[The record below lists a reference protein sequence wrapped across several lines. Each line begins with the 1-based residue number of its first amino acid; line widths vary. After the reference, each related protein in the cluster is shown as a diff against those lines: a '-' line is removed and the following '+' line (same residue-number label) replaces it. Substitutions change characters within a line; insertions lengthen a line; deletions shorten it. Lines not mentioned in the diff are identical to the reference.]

1 MTSSFEST
9 NQVSTA
15 ISTAF
20 SQVNAEAETLVMIVA
35 TWAELEDRVR
45 HNLHNQ
51 PNIIT
56 LNVGGTTFQTSKDTL
71 LRGGGTY
78 FHALLGSG
86 QWKPEGGEGYFL
98 DLDPTLFRRVLFFL
112 RTGKILPLD
121 GLTEPEQ
128 DEFAA
133 MLEYLKMDKWA
144 QAQAIRVRWDPNA
157 HSPDMNLSNNSR
169 TIELCRSSLAKWQY
183 GVVTKPLTGKFKA
196 RVDYSIDQCCIGL
209 GPSGMDIASDS
220 SMRKCYLYQSTGAI
234 LRRSHQVMTLSP
246 IETGDVVTIRRAPWH
261 VEFAVNDGHPFMVNL
276 VDPSEDLFPVVFLY
290 TQWKITILDG

>member
-1 MTSSFEST
+1 MVWRRPFRNSLVNMTSSFEST

-20 SQVNAEAETLVMIVA
+20 SQVNAEANALETKVA
-35 TWAELEDRVR
+35 AWAELEDRIR
-45 HNLHNQ
+45 HKIHNQ
-51 PNIIT
+51 PDIIT

-78 FHALLGSG
+78 IHSLLGSG

-144 QAQAIRVRWDPNA
+144 QAQAIR
-157 HSPDMNLSNNSR
+157 
-169 TIELCRSSLAKWQY
+169 
-183 GVVTKPLTGKFKA
+183 
-196 RVDYSIDQCCIGL
+196 
-209 GPSGMDIASDS
+209 
-220 SMRKCYLYQSTGAI
+220 
-234 LRRSHQVMTLSP
+234 
-246 IETGDVVTIRRAPWH
+246 
-261 VEFAVNDGHPFMVNL
+261 
-276 VDPSEDLFPVVFLY
+276 
-290 TQWKITILDG
+290 

>member
-1 MTSSFEST
+1 MVWRRPFRNSLVNMTSSFEST

-20 SQVNAEAETLVMIVA
+20 SQVNAEANALETKVA
-35 TWAELEDRVR
+35 AWAELEDRVR

-86 QWKPEGGEGYFL
+86 QWKPEGGEGPNSTQNLHNQPDIITLNVGGTTFQTSKDTILRGEGTYIHSLLGSGQWKPEGGEGYFL

-112 RTGKILPLD
+112 RTGKIMPLD

-133 MLEYLKMDKWA
+133 MLEYLKMDKRA
-144 QAQAIRVRWDPNA
+144 QAQAIR
-157 HSPDMNLSNNSR
+157 
-169 TIELCRSSLAKWQY
+169 
-183 GVVTKPLTGKFKA
+183 
-196 RVDYSIDQCCIGL
+196 
-209 GPSGMDIASDS
+209 
-220 SMRKCYLYQSTGAI
+220 
-234 LRRSHQVMTLSP
+234 
-246 IETGDVVTIRRAPWH
+246 
-261 VEFAVNDGHPFMVNL
+261 
-276 VDPSEDLFPVVFLY
+276 
-290 TQWKITILDG
+290 

>member
-1 MTSSFEST
+1 MVWRRPFRNSLVNMTSSFEST

-20 SQVNAEAETLVMIVA
+20 SQVNAEANALETKVA
-35 TWAELEDRVR
+35 AWAELEDRVR

-71 LRGGGTY
+71 LRGEGTY
-78 FHALLGSG
+78 IHSLLGSG

-144 QAQAIRVRWDPNA
+144 QAQAIR
-157 HSPDMNLSNNSR
+157 
-169 TIELCRSSLAKWQY
+169 
-183 GVVTKPLTGKFKA
+183 
-196 RVDYSIDQCCIGL
+196 
-209 GPSGMDIASDS
+209 
-220 SMRKCYLYQSTGAI
+220 
-234 LRRSHQVMTLSP
+234 
-246 IETGDVVTIRRAPWH
+246 
-261 VEFAVNDGHPFMVNL
+261 
-276 VDPSEDLFPVVFLY
+276 
-290 TQWKITILDG
+290 